1 MKGVSYASPVSG
13 DLVLAWCCC
22 CLDFTE
28 YSLGT
33 ELPSIHHKLS
43 IITTAITE
51 TEHTQTILPII
62 LVAHSGEGMDF
73 IVKCLRRRQI
83 VKILATKRQQ
93 VTYEHKSTKMQQGQ
107 GRATM

>member
-1 MKGVSYASPVSG
+1 MSSLQMKGVSYASPVSG

-62 LVAHSGEGMDF
+62 LVTHSGEGRDF
-73 IVKCLRRRQI
+73 IVKLFISLKKCWRRRNGKLLI
-83 VKILATKRQQ
+83 
-93 VTYEHKSTKMQQGQ
+93 Y
-107 GRATM
+107 